1 MQPLPVGGPPQYIR
15 FLSFQLTG
23 HIVWATVEPL
33 VGNMSPKRVPSC
45 CPELDYGVYSGPGPD
60 INQFWRE
67 FKQYNLACFVVSPP
81 PTLALDPLPPEFAQ
95 EVKLCRA
102 KCYAS
107 QLINNQINWALEKNG
122 LFDNPLID
130 NSLGDRL
137 FEIYQRKQNITE
149 DQARRLVE
157 FKQHE
162 HNMKLN
168 DLKATQVEAE
178 LDIVNATTVD
188 SVLTVF
194 NTAMKSLAAIRMNE
208 TVLTK
213 FL

>member
-1 MQPLPVGGPPQYIR
+1 M
-15 FLSFQLTG
+15 
-23 HIVWATVEPL
+23 
-33 VGNMSPKRVPSC
+33 
-45 CPELDYGVYSGPGPD
+45 
-60 INQFWRE
+60 
-67 FKQYNLACFVVSPP
+67 
-81 PTLALDPLPPEFAQ
+81 
-95 EVKLCRA
+95 
-102 KCYAS
+102 
-107 QLINNQINWALEKNG
+107 EKNG

-130 NSLGDRL
+130 NGLGDRL
-137 FEIYQRKQNITE
+137 IEIYQRKQNITE

-162 HNMKLN
+162 HDMKLN